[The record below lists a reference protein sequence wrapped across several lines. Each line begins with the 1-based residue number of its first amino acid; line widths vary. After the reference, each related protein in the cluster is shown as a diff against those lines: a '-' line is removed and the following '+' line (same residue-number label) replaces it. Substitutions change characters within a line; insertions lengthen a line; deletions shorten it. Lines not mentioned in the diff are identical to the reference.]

1 MPNQH
6 YDAMIIGSGPSGSFA
21 AKELTAQGLKV
32 VLIEAGPEISTK
44 DFTAA
49 KPKKQSEINLRNRAR
64 ATLTGQAVQARAV
77 FFASR
82 MKHLFVSDRDNP
94 YTTPKDAPFV
104 WIRGRQAGGR
114 SHVFGRCLLRWT
126 DDDFRS
132 RSRTGKGEDWPV
144 DYAELVPYYEEVEK
158 NLGIYGRQDNVPT
171 QPDSVYTHEA
181 KLTPAEESFKA
192 DLEGKWP
199 ERRVITWRYMAPEP
213 TRVLRPLRDAIAS
226 GNLDI
231 RYNTIAKRVLTSPK
245 TNRAIGAEV
254 VDRLTG
260 TVSTISAASVVLC
273 ASPIESIRLML
284 NSANAQN
291 PEGLGNSSGLV
302 GRYFM
307 DQLACVAKATYPKAK
322 GFGPADTAPADPFY
336 APSGGIFVPRFV
348 GKDGHAAS
356 DFNFQGSVGRHP
368 THKDGKAR
376 LSFFGFG
383 IMQPDADNR
392 VTLDPK
398 VKDAW
403 GIPAPHIRC
412 KMGKEDEKTLQKE
425 VDTAIEMIEG
435 VGGELEWI
443 GSALGLIEKGPG
455 AYPEENPISRILF
468 RSIFTKT
475 MVMGAAIHEA
485 GGARMGSAPENSVL
499 DSWNRSWDIPNLL
512 VTDASA
518 FPTSGIAGTTL
529 TIMAMTVRACR
540 KLAAD
545 LAEAKH

>member
-1 MPNQH
+1 
-6 YDAMIIGSGPSGSFA
+6 
-21 AKELTAQGLKV
+21 
-32 VLIEAGPEISTK
+32 
-44 DFTAA
+44 
-49 KPKKQSEINLRNRAR
+49 
-64 ATLTGQAVQARAV
+64 
-77 FFASR
+77 

-94 YTTPKDAPFV
+94 YTTPKDALRVDP
-104 WIRGRQAGGR
+104 WPSAGGR

-132 RSRTGKGEDWPV
+132 RTRTGKGEDWPV

-181 KLTPAEESFKA
+181 KLTPAEESFKT
-192 DLEGKWP
+192 DLERKWP

-231 RYNTIAKRVLTSPK
+231 RYNTIAKRVLTDTK
-245 TNRAIGAEV
+245 TNRATGAEV

-260 TVSTISAASVVLC
+260 AVSTISAASVVLC

-307 DQLACVAKATYPKAK
+307 DQLACVAKATYPKAR
-322 GFGPADTAPADPFY
+322 GFGPADTAPEDPFTRH
-336 APSGGIFVPRFV
+336 P
-348 GKDGHAAS
+348 AAS
-356 DFNFQGSVGRHP
+356 LCRALSARMGMRPATSISRVASAVIPP
-368 THKDGKAR
+368 TRTAR
-376 LSFFGFG
+376 RASRSLGFG
-383 IMQPDADNR
+383 IMQPDANNR

-435 VGGELEWI
+435 VRSWNGI
-443 GSALGLIEKGPG
+443 GSALGLIERGR

-475 MVMGAAIHEA
+475 MAWVRQSTRLVVRAWGPPRTI
-485 GGARMGSAPENSVL
+485 PVL

-545 LAEAKH
+545 LAETKH